1 MGTPACPLLVT
12 STPPGVGERL
22 SRRDAVAAGAPYA
35 PGVIAA
41 VALRRRPGSRFDV
54 GDWVLALV
62 MLGVTLI
69 GSIGEATARVNG
81 LGQTVTSGGHPAVP
95 NASWMVFALV
105 AIAAVSLAWRRRFP
119 LTVLGVSLGC
129 VAVYSLLGYVNGTA
143 LLDVMI
149 ALYTVATIVSSR
161 EALIAGLVTL
171 VCLLVTT
178 AIGNPFGALGGGEFL
193 IPAEIVAA
201 VSIGVALGNRRAY
214 LSAVE
219 ERADQAERTRE
230 EEAARRVDAERLRIA
245 RELHDAVAH
254 TLSMINVQAGAA
266 AHIARDHPDQ
276 AAAAL
281 EAIRLASKEGLR
293 EMRSIVNVLR
303 QSDEAEATQPAPGLA
318 MLDDLVATTNRA
330 GLNTTL
336 RVVGTPRRL
345 AATVDLAAYR
355 IIQESLTN
363 TIRHAGPASATVSLA
378 WSDDRLGLEVRD
390 TGRGASASDGPAGS
404 AVSGAGHGLVGMRE
418 RALAAGG
425 TFEAGSSPGGGFA
438 VHAELPLD
446 GNA

>member
-1 MGTPACPLLVT
+1 M
-12 STPPGVGERL
+12 
-22 SRRDAVAAGAPYA
+22 
-35 PGVIAA
+35 
-41 VALRRRPGSRFDV
+41 
-54 GDWVLALV
+54 LA
-62 MLGVTLI
+62 VTLV
-69 GSIGEATARVNG
+69 GSIGEANAPSERPGADRDLGRARSGPERELDGVRAGRDRRPQPGLATAVSDHRPARV
-81 LGQTVTSGGHPAVP
+81 
-95 NASWMVFALV
+95 
-105 AIAAVSLAWRRRFP
+105 SL
-119 LTVLGVSLGC
+119 TC

-193 IPAEIVAA
+193 IPGEIVAA

-214 LSAVE
+214 LRAVE

-266 AHIARDHPDQ
+266 AHVARDHPEQ

-330 GLNTTL
+330 GLNTTCI
-336 RVVGTPRRL
+336 VEGTPRRL

-363 TIRHAGPASATVSLA
+363 AIRHAGPASATVSLA
-378 WSDDRLGLEVRD
+378 WGDDRLGVRSPRHR
-390 TGRGASASDGPAGS
+390 TRRI
-404 AVSGAGHGLVGMRE
+404 RE
-418 RALAAGG
+418 RWPGRCRGLRVQAMGSWECVSARSPREGRSRRDRRPAAASSCMPNCRS
-425 TFEAGSSPGGGFA
+425 TEAHDPRAPRRRSSPGA
-438 VHAELPLD
+438 RRIS
-446 GNA
+446 NAARLSRRHRGRR

>member
-1 MGTPACPLLVT
+1 MTR
-12 STPPGVGERL
+12 TPPGVVERL
-22 SRRDAVAAGAPYA
+22 SRRDAVAAAAPYA
-35 PGVIAA
+35 PRVIA
-41 VALRRRPGSRFDV
+41 VFALRRRPESRFHIR
-54 GDWVLALV
+54 DWVLALV
-62 MLGVTLI
+62 MLGVTLV
-69 GSIGEATARVNG
+69 GSIGEANARVNG
-81 LGQTVTSGGHPAVP
+81 LGQTVVSGGHAAVP
-95 NASWMVFALV
+95 NASWMVFVLV
-105 AIAAVSLAWRRRFP
+105 AIAAISLAWRRRFP
-119 LTVLGVSLGC
+119 LTVLGVSLTC

-171 VCLLVTT
+171 VALLVTT

-193 IPAEIVAA
+193 IPGEIVAA

-214 LSAVE
+214 LRAVE
-219 ERADQAERTRE
+219 ERADQAERTRD

-266 AHIARDHPDQ
+266 AHVAREHPEQ

-281 EAIRLASKEGLR
+281 EAIRIASKEGLR

-303 QSDEAEATQPAPGLA
+303 QSDEVEATQPAPGLA

-363 TIRHAGPASATVSLA
+363 TIRHAGPASAIVSLA
-378 WSDDRLGLEVRD
+378 WGDDRLGVDVRD
-390 TGRGASASDGPAGS
+390 SGRGASANDGADV
-404 AVSGAGHGLVGMRE
+404 AASGAGHGLVGMRE

-446 GNA
+446 GSA

>member
-1 MGTPACPLLVT
+1 MGV
-12 STPPGVGERL
+12 VERL
-22 SRRDAVAAGAPYA
+22 SRRDACAAVAPYA
-35 PGVIAA
+35 PRVIAA
-41 VALRRRPGSRFDV
+41 FALRRRPDSRFDV
-54 GDWVLALV
+54 RDWILALV
-62 MLGVTLI
+62 MLAVTLV
-69 GSIGEATARVNG
+69 GSIGEANGRVNG
-81 LGQTVTSGGHPAVP
+81 LGQTVVSGGHAAVP
-95 NASWMVFALV
+95 NASWMVFVLV
-105 AIAAVSLAWRRRFP
+105 AIAAISLAWRRRFP
-119 LTVLGVSLGC
+119 LTVLGVSLTC
-129 VAVYSLLGYVNGTA
+129 VAVYSLLAYVNGTA

-171 VCLLVTT
+171 VVLLVTT

-193 IPAEIVAA
+193 IPGEIVAA

-214 LSAVE
+214 LRAVE

-266 AHIARDHPDQ
+266 AHVARDHPEH

-318 MLDDLVATTNRA
+318 MLDDLLATTNRA

-336 RVVGTPRRL
+336 RIVGTPRRL

-378 WSDDRLGLEVRD
+378 WGDDRLGVEVRD
-390 TGRGASASDGPAGS
+390 SGRGASANDGPADV
-404 AVSGAGHGLVGMRE
+404 AASGAGHGLVGMRE

-425 TFEAGSSPGGGFA
+425 TFEAGSSPGGGFV

-446 GNA
+446 GSA

>member
-1 MGTPACPLLVT
+1 LLVT
-12 STPPGVGERL
+12 STPPGVVERP
-22 SRRDAVAAGAPYA
+22 SRRDAIAAAAPYA
-35 PGVIAA
+35 PRVIAA
-41 VALRRRPGSRFDV
+41 FALRRRRESRFDIR
-54 GDWVLALV
+54 DRLLALV
-62 MLGVTLI
+62 MLAVTLI
-69 GSIGEATARVNG
+69 GSIGEANARVNG

-95 NASWMVFALV
+95 NASWMVFVLV

-119 LTVLGVSLGC
+119 LTVLCVSLTC

-149 ALYTVATIVSSR
+149 ALYTVATVVSSR

-171 VCLLVTT
+171 LCLLVTT

-214 LSAVE
+214 LRAVE

-266 AHIARDHPDQ
+266 AHVARDHPDQ

-378 WSDDRLGLEVRD
+378 WGDDRLGVEVRD
-390 TGRGASASDGPAGS
+390 TGRGASGNDGPADG

-425 TFEAGSSPGGGFA
+425 TFKAGSSSEGGY
-438 VHAELPLD
+438 VVQAELPLD